1 MYLLN
6 HPAPRC
12 ACADSHRVGVA
23 RHKPGSR
30 AGFSLPE
37 LIVALVLLGAV
48 MGAMMTVL
56 MRQQRFYRS
65 ANEIVDARTQVRQ
78 AIDMVPADL
87 RVLSS
92 SDVRNGT
99 DMYASTDNSID
110 FRAITGSSVLCKITN
125 LSKIIIPPT
134 DLTAGTALTTWIDQP
149 QVGDSMLIYD
159 DSAAMGNGDDHW
171 NVYGISNVGS
181 NSGCGIAT
189 GLVRQEDVDAGLAG
203 YSISLAPP
211 MTNTIS
217 IGAPIRFFRRRRY
230 ELYQPSGSSSWY
242 LGTYDCRAS
251 CGTLSPVS
259 GPFAAYSST
268 AGSTG
273 LRFTY
278 LDSLGTEVFPTSV
291 TERAKIARIQL
302 TARADTRAPVDIPG
316 RPRTTVRDSL
326 TLDVTLRNRQ

>member
-1 MYLLN
+1 MRLV
-6 HPAPRC
+6 HDSSRC
-12 ACADSHRVGVA
+12 ERADSIRVGA
-23 RHKPGSR
+23 SR
-30 AGFSLPE
+30 LIPRRQTGFSLPE
-37 LIVALVLLGAV
+37 LLVALVLLGAV

-78 AIDMVPADL
+78 AIDMLPADL

-99 DMYASTDNSID
+99 DIYASTDNAID
-110 FRAITGSSVLCKITN
+110 FRAITGSTVLCKITN
-125 LSKIIIPPT
+125 ASKILIPPT
-134 DLTAGTALTTWIDQP
+134 NLTAGTALTTWIDQP
-149 QVGDSMLIYD
+149 QAGDSMLIYD
-159 DSAAMGNGDDHW
+159 DSAATGNGDDHW
-171 NVYGISNVGS
+171 NVYGIQNTGS
-181 NSGCGIAT
+181 NGGCGMAS
-189 GLVRQEDVDAGLAG
+189 GFLRQEDVDAGLTG
-203 YSISLAPP
+203 YSITLTTP

-230 ELYQPSGSSSWY
+230 ELYQPAGSTSWY
-242 LGTYDCRAS
+242 LGMYDCRSS

-259 GPFAAYSST
+259 GPFAAYSAT

-278 LDSLGTEVFPTSV
+278 LDSLGAEVFPTSV

-316 RPRTTVRDSL
+316 RPRATVRDSL

>member
-1 MYLLN
+1 MHLM
-6 HPAPRC
+6 HAGGRC
-12 ACADSHRVGVA
+12 ERADSMRVGVA
-23 RHKPGSR
+23 RCTPEAR
-30 AGFSLPE
+30 TGFSLPE
-37 LIVALVLLGAV
+37 LIVSLVLLGLV
-48 MGAMMTVL
+48 MGSMMTLL

-99 DMYASTDNSID
+99 DIYASTDNTID
-110 FRAITGSSVLCKITN
+110 FRAITGSAVLCKITN
-125 LSKIIIPPT
+125 LSKILIPPT
-134 DLTAGTALTTWIDQP
+134 NLTAGTALTTWIDQP
-149 QVGDSMLIYD
+149 QAGDSMFIYD
-159 DSAAMGNGDDHW
+159 DSAATGNGDDHW
-171 NVYGISNVGS
+171 NVYGINAVGS
-181 NSGCGIAT
+181 NGGCGLAS
-189 GLVRQEDVDAGLAG
+189 GLVRQTDVDAGLTG
-203 YSISLAPP
+203 YSISLATP
-211 MTNTIS
+211 MTATIS

-242 LGTYDCRAS
+242 LGMYDCRSS
-251 CGTLSPVS
+251 CATLSPVS
-259 GPFAAYSST
+259 GPFAAYSAT

-278 LDSLGTEVFPTSV
+278 LDSLGNELTPTSI

-316 RPRTTVRDSL
+316 RPKATVRDSL
-326 TLDVTLRNRQ
+326 TLDITLRNRQ

>member
-1 MYLLN
+1 MRLID
-6 HPAPRC
+6 PAGQCER
-12 ACADSHRVGVA
+12 ADSIRVGA
-23 RHKPGSR
+23 SR
-30 AGFSLPE
+30 CMTNTRTGFSLPE
-37 LIVALVLLGAV
+37 LLVALVLLGAV

-65 ANEIVDARTQVRQ
+65 ANEMVDARTQVRQ
-78 AIDMVPADL
+78 AMDMLPADL

-99 DMYASTDNSID
+99 DIYASTDNAID
-110 FRAITGSSVLCKITN
+110 FRAITGSTVLCKITN
-125 LSKIIIPPT
+125 ASKILIPPMN
-134 DLTAGTALTTWIDQP
+134 LTAGTALTTWIDQP
-149 QVGDSMLIYD
+149 QAGDSMLIYD
-159 DSAAMGNGDDHW
+159 DSAATGNGDDHW
-171 NVYGISNVGS
+171 NVYGIQNTGS
-181 NSGCGIAT
+181 NSGCGMAS
-189 GLVRQEDVDAGLAG
+189 GFLRQEDADAGLTG
-203 YSISLAPP
+203 YSISLTSP

-230 ELYQPSGSSSWY
+230 ELYQPSGSTSWY
-242 LGTYDCRAS
+242 LGMYDCRSS

-259 GPFAAYSST
+259 GPFAAYSAT

-278 LDSLGTEVFPTSV
+278 LDSLGAEVFPTSV

-316 RPRTTVRDSL
+316 RPRAIVRDSL